1 MPPLSKFACAIALAS
16 SFGNSHALNI
26 NPDGLGQALLFPY
39 YTVNGGRSTLISI
52 ANPTRF
58 GKALKVRFLERYN
71 GREVLDFNLYLA
83 PNDIWTGALSADGAN
98 DAPTLTTH
106 DDSCTVPA
114 IASSTGGT
122 GALPFSSAGYTN
134 TALAEH
140 DDAGPNTQ
148 SRAREGHFEVIEM
161 GIVRNSDEDG
171 RRNSLSA
178 ISRNEHGVRNCQQIL
193 DAWNPSSADPY
204 WRPPSAVGEIDI
216 IAPTVANGGGGL
228 SGLAAMVN
236 FANGT
241 QLTYAADAIEGFSVS
256 VLHAAPGLRSKPQ
269 LSDAN
274 FPTAS
279 GATAYFSDDGVLR
292 TASYPPERA
301 IDAVSVLFTMARIH
315 NEYVAVH
322 DGNGAPVLA
331 SEWILTFPTKR
342 FYVDPEL
349 TEQPLPPFPNRYAAA
364 STPNATGA
372 PVGFV
377 PLIFNREGGDGVSD
391 CGDFYNG
398 NYDDCIP
405 FPFPP
410 PIPHEP
416 KALSETFVWAVSEAG
431 LGSPALDAT
440 LEPRFD
446 HGWPAE
452 YGFNEGQFA
461 LQLWVN
467 DSPYRDG
474 ITDRNISRADLA
486 GRRYLGLPVTG
497 FWVTETRTSSVLANF
512 AGIWRHRGKRCSVD
526 SGEALAEACPY

>member
-16 SFGNSHALNI
+16 IVGDTHALNI

-83 PNDIWTGALSADGAN
+83 PNDIWTGALSAGSAN

-114 IASSTGGT
+114 FASSNGGAR
-122 GALPFSSAGYTN
+122 ALPFSSAGYTN

-140 DDAGPNTQ
+140 DDAGPNTL

-193 DAWNPSSADPY
+193 DAWNPASADPY
-204 WRPPSAVGEIDI
+204 WRAPFALGEIDI
-216 IAPTVANGGGGL
+216 VAPTAANGGGGL

-236 FANGT
+236 FTNGT

-279 GATAYFSDDGVLR
+279 GATAYFSDDGVFR
-292 TASYPPERA
+292 TASYPAERA

-322 DGNGAPVLA
+322 DGTGAPVLS

-372 PVGFV
+372 PVGFMFYV
-377 PLIFNREGGDGVSD
+377 FNREGNDGPSD
-391 CGDFYNG
+391 CAETEYFNG
-398 NYDDCIP
+398 CDAPIGP
-405 FPFPP
+405 RF
-410 PIPHEP
+410 IPHEP
-416 KALSETFVWAVSEAG
+416 GTLSETFVWAISESGQA
-431 LGSPALDAT
+431 SPALNAT
-440 LEPRFD
+440 LEQAFD
-446 HGWPAE
+446 HGQISG
-452 YGFNEGQFA
+452 YGFIEGQIV
-461 LQLWVN
+461 LRLWVN

-512 AGIWRHRGKRCSVD
+512 AGIWRHRGRRCSVA